1 MSINSRIIDIFIQ
14 SSWLKCF
21 EKIKCSDTYNFAILF
36 IYSTPYTPESPVA
49 NFLDQLESEEN
60 ML

>member
-1 MSINSRIIDIFIQ
+1 MVKMFP
-14 SSWLKCF
+14 K
-21 EKIKCSDTYNFAILF
+21 DTYNFAILF